1 MKREEVKGGGKNLFS
16 FNQEKS
22 FSLLLNKLNLQTLQL
37 VQQDTGGD
45 GRTDNTGN
53 VGPHGVHEE
62 EVLGIIF
69 KTDLIDDTGSHRNG

>member
-22 FSLLLNKLNLQTLQL
+22 FSLLLNKLNLQTLEL

-45 GRTDNTGN
+45 GRTDNPGN
-53 VGPHGVHEE
+53 VGSHSVHEE

-69 KTDLIDDTGSHRNG
+69 KH